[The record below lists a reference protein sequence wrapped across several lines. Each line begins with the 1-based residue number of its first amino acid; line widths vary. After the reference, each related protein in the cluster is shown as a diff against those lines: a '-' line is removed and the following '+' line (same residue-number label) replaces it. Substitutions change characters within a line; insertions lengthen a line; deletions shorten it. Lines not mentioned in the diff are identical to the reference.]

1 MKVYAKAVQTSMNIT
16 NKGALN
22 KNLFDNAFRVPL
34 ETHSK
39 NFNHER
45 TTICVN
51 VIVNKMP
58 KDILFSLMDVRRS
71 FWMVKIAA
79 YRRSIWI
86 SMIQRNG

>member
-1 MKVYAKAVQTSMNIT
+1 MIYPE
-16 NKGALN
+16 
-22 KNLFDNAFRVPL
+22 NLKYMARIRLRNL
-34 ETHSK
+34 KKSKEK

-45 TTICVN
+45 TTIYVN

-86 SMIQRNG
+86 SMILRNG